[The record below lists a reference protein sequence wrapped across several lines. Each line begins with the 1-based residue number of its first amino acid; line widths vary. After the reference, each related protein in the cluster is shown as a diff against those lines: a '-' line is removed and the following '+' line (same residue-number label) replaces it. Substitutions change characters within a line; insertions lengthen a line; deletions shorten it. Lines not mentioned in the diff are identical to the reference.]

1 MERIEA
7 IHKASVSRPF
17 AAAVVVMAAYDL
29 SGAKAADL
37 GKWLTSHC
45 VVVLGNARYLL
56 EAFRFPLSFAVTS
69 GTRSVRGRI
78 NGCRDDRIGS
88 RTCLQLV
95 VFLIVHRTFANL
107 ALSPDG
113 LCRPW

>member
-17 AAAVVVMAAYDL
+17 AAAVVVMAAYDQGPL
-29 SGAKAADL
+29 PSRRS

-69 GTRSVRGRI
+69 G
-78 NGCRDDRIGS
+78 
-88 RTCLQLV
+88 
-95 VFLIVHRTFANL
+95 
-107 ALSPDG
+107 
-113 LCRPW
+113 